1 MKSDDHG
8 PPTDNIGLRLIGATH
23 PDTVQKE
30 AAAGS
35 HEAEKRTEPP
45 ERTEPTERAKILAI
59 PIGVLRARLD
69 APRGASNDNGEA
81 LRPTPA

>member
-8 PPTDNIGLRLIGATH
+8 PTTDTKGLRLIGANH
-23 PDTVQKE
+23 SDTVETE
-30 AAAGS
+30 AAAGT
-35 HEAEKRTEPP
+35 HEAEKG
-45 ERTEPTERAKILAI
+45 TEPTETLAG
-59 PIGVLRARLD
+59 PIGVLQARLD